1 MTTDSNFVVS
11 GRAGKPANF
20 EKMQPKS
27 IEESGIRGIA
37 SRHGYEVRRIEQS
50 LFNLKDDPGEAHN
63 VAKQNPDVV
72 RRFEVLAEKARDEL
86 GDSIANR
93 RGRGIRPAGRVD

>member
-1 MTTDSNFVVS
+1 MAGPP

-20 EKMQPKS
+20 ANMKPKS

-50 LFNLKDDPGEAHN
+50 LFNLKDDPSESLN
-63 VAKQNPDVV
+63 VASENRDVV
-72 RRFEVLAEKARDEL
+72 RRLELLAEKARGEL
-86 GDSIANR
+86 GDSLTNR
-93 RGRGIRPAGRVD
+93 RGSGIRASGRVE